1 MKNQISELQTFI
13 DKQKDSLKLK
23 VRKQAI
29 SRAKSSLILNGKKA
43 EDISDEDWE
52 HLVADEESKIWQ
64 QYKTGGIAAVAALL
78 GIAWFQMFI
87 YRFVRDN
94 FKPLIKGVIPLALIY
109 FVLNPLYWMWDPK
122 ISEIGYGIHLL
133 VIFTLVYLFIFFWS
147 LYHLRYIFS
156 DEKTKQMKIARQSI
170 AKEEDR
176 LDRLM
181 NLEDYPTL
189 KSKSDKILNK

>member
-1 MKNQISELQTFI
+1 
-13 DKQKDSLKLK
+13 
-23 VRKQAI
+23 
-29 SRAKSSLILNGKKA
+29 
-43 EDISDEDWE
+43 
-52 HLVADEESKIWQ
+52 
-64 QYKTGGIAAVAALL
+64 
-78 GIAWFQMFI
+78 
-87 YRFVRDN
+87 
-94 FKPLIKGVIPLALIY
+94 
-109 FVLNPLYWMWDPK
+109 MWDPK

-133 VIFTLVYLFIFFWS
+133 VLFTLVYLFIFFWS

>member
-1 MKNQISELQTFI
+1 
-13 DKQKDSLKLK
+13 
-23 VRKQAI
+23 
-29 SRAKSSLILNGKKA
+29 
-43 EDISDEDWE
+43 
-52 HLVADEESKIWQ
+52 
-64 QYKTGGIAAVAALL
+64 
-78 GIAWFQMFI
+78 
-87 YRFVRDN
+87 
-94 FKPLIKGVIPLALIY
+94 
-109 FVLNPLYWMWDPK
+109 MWDPK

-133 VIFTLVYLFIFFWS
+133 VLFTLVYLFIFFWS
-147 LYHLRYIFS
+147 LYHFRYIFS

>member
-1 MKNQISELQTFI
+1 
-13 DKQKDSLKLK
+13 
-23 VRKQAI
+23 
-29 SRAKSSLILNGKKA
+29 
-43 EDISDEDWE
+43 
-52 HLVADEESKIWQ
+52 
-64 QYKTGGIAAVAALL
+64 
-78 GIAWFQMFI
+78 
-87 YRFVRDN
+87 
-94 FKPLIKGVIPLALIY
+94 
-109 FVLNPLYWMWDPK
+109 MWDPK

>member
-1 MKNQISELQTFI
+1 MKNQINELQTFI

-23 VRKQAI
+23 VRKKAI
-29 SRAKSSLILNGKKA
+29 SRAKSALILNGKKA

-87 YRFVRDN
+87 YRFVKDN
-94 FKPLIKGVIPLALIY
+94 FKPLIKGVIPVALIY

-133 VIFTLVYLFIFFWS
+133 AIFTLVYLFIFFWS
-147 LYHLRYIFS
+147 LYHLRHIFS

-170 AKEEDR
+170 AKEEER

-181 NLEDYPTL
+181 NLDAYPSL
-189 KSKSDKILNK
+189 KSKSDKILED

>member
-1 MKNQISELQTFI
+1 
-13 DKQKDSLKLK
+13 
-23 VRKQAI
+23 
-29 SRAKSSLILNGKKA
+29 
-43 EDISDEDWE
+43 
-52 HLVADEESKIWQ
+52 
-64 QYKTGGIAAVAALL
+64 
-78 GIAWFQMFI
+78 MFI

-94 FKPLIKGVIPLALIY
+94 FKPLLKGVIPVALIY

-133 VIFTLVYLFIFFWS
+133 VMFTLVYLFIFFWS
-147 LYHLRYIFS
+147 LYHLRHIFS

-181 NLEDYPTL
+181 NLKAYPSL
-189 KSKSDKILNK
+189 KSKSQKILEKGSPD

>member
-1 MKNQISELQTFI
+1 MKNQINELQTFI

-23 VRKQAI
+23 VRKKAI

-87 YRFVRDN
+87 YRFIRDN
-94 FKPLIKGVIPLALIY
+94 FKALIKGVIPVALIY

-147 LYHLRYIFS
+147 LYHLRHIFS

-181 NLEDYPTL
+181 NLEAYPSL